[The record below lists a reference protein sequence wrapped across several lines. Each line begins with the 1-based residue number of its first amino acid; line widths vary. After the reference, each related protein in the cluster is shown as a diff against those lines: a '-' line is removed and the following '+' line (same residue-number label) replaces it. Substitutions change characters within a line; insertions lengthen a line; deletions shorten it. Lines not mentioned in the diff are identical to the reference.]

1 MQLPFTTEQFF
12 DLLAA
17 YNEALWPAL
26 AVLWM
31 ASLFASLL
39 LFSSRRPS
47 DRWLSGLLAA
57 HWIWSAL
64 AYHAAFFTRI
74 NRAAWVFA
82 ALFLL
87 QGALFFW
94 WGVVQ
99 GRLSF
104 APWRNAWAPVAWVLI
119 AYSLLYPVLNAVQ
132 HFSISRIPAF
142 GVPCPTMI
150 FTAGALMLA
159 TSRSWRLSIVPVIWS
174 LIGGSAAF
182 LLGVHADYALPLAGI
197 ALTIFSTRRTC
208 GNRGSRSASSRSRP
222 VTQTYQSNRGA
233 A

>member
-1 MQLPFTTEQFF
+1 MQLPFTTDQFF

-26 AVLWM
+26 VVLWM
-31 ASLFASLL
+31 ASLIASLL

-47 DRWLSGLLAA
+47 DRWISGLLAA

-74 NRAAWVFA
+74 NPAAWVFA

-87 QGALFFW
+87 QGALFLW
-94 WGVVQ
+94 QGVVQ

-104 APWRNAWAPVAWVLI
+104 APSRNTWAPVAWVLI
-119 AYSLLYPVLNAVQ
+119 VYSLLYPGITAVL
-132 HFSISRIPAF
+132 HFSVSRIPAF

-150 FTAGALMLA
+150 FTAGVLMLG
-159 TSRSWRLSIVPVIWS
+159 TRRSWRLSIIPVIWS
-174 LIGGSAAF
+174 VIGGSAAY
-182 LLGVHADYALPLAGI
+182 LLDVRADYALPVAGI
-197 ALTIFSTRRTC
+197 ALAVFSLQRRGDARTVH
-208 GNRGSRSASSRSRP
+208 GHDQLRP
-222 VTQTYQSNRGA
+222 RFRA
-233 A
+233 

>member
-26 AVLWM
+26 VVLWM
-31 ASLFASLL
+31 ASLIASML
-39 LFSSRRPS
+39 LFSSRRLS
-47 DRWLSGLLAA
+47 DRWISGLLAA
-57 HWIWSAL
+57 HWVWSAL

-74 NRAAWVFA
+74 NSAAWAFA

-94 WGVVQ
+94 HGVVH

-104 APWRNAWAPVAWVLI
+104 APSRTAWAPLAWVLI
-119 AYSLLYPVLNAVQ
+119 AYSLLYPGINAVQ
-132 HFSISRIPAF
+132 HFSVLRIPAF

-150 FTAGALMLA
+150 FTAGVLMLA
-159 TSRSWRLSIVPVIWS
+159 TPRSWRLSIIPVMWS
-174 LIGGSAAF
+174 VVGGSAAS
-182 LLGVHADYALPLAGI
+182 LLGVRSDYALPIAGI
-197 ALTIFSTRRTC
+197 ALAVFSLQRQTEARTAL
-208 GNRGSRSASSRSRP
+208 GDGELRPELRS
-222 VTQTYQSNRGA
+222 
-233 A
+233 

>member
-31 ASLFASLL
+31 ASLIASLL

-74 NRAAWVFA
+74 NPAAWVFA

-94 WGVVQ
+94 RGVVQ

-104 APWRNAWAPVAWVLI
+104 APWRNGWAPVAWVLI
-119 AYSLLYPVLNAVQ
+119 AYSLLYPGINAVQ
-132 HFSISRIPAF
+132 HFSVTRIPAF

-150 FTAGALMLA
+150 FTAGVLMLA
-159 TSRSWRLSIVPVIWS
+159 TPRSWRLSVIPVIWS
-174 LIGGSAAF
+174 VIGGSAAS
-182 LLGVHADYALPLAGI
+182 LLGVRADYALPIAGI
-197 ALTIFSTRRTC
+197 ALAIFSTQRSSHSW
-208 GNRGSRSASSRSRP
+208 GSRNALSQPRP
-222 VTQTYQSNRGA
+222 VTQTYQSDRGA

>member
-31 ASLFASLL
+31 ASLIASLL

-74 NRAAWVFA
+74 NPAAWVFA
-82 ALFLL
+82 APFLL

-150 FTAGALMLA
+150 FTAGMLMFA
-159 TSRSWRLSIVPVIWS
+159 TPRSWRLSMVPVMWS
-174 LIGGSAAF
+174 VIGGSAAF
-182 LLGVHADYALPLAGI
+182 LLGVSADYALPLAGI
-197 ALTIFSTRRTC
+197 ALTIFSTRRTS
-208 GNRGSRSASSRSRP
+208 GNWGSRNASGRSRP
-222 VTQTYQSNRGA
+222 VTPTYQSDRGA